1 MREVDEEGNAPA
13 PTDDEVRA
21 EWESLLDQPSGLDRL
36 HPHMAV
42 KPSVD
47 VIPDYQRLI
56 AIIEKLA
63 ESASGNQSMSPR
75 QADALKSEG
84 SSLICKIGN
93 AASNRSEIRD

>member
-1 MREVDEEGNAPA
+1 MDTEDEIEM
-13 PTDDEVRA
+13 PTGDEVRA
-21 EWESLLDQPSGLDRL
+21 EWESLLDQPSGVDRL

-56 AIIEKLA
+56 AIIERLA

-93 AASNRSEIRD
+93 AASNRSEIRE